1 MELSLEEYY
10 SRVVLDEVE
19 QEEDGSFLSE
29 SRSSKIMSETDNIS
43 SIDFEESET
52 EIRMKISEYITKIEE
67 MEKTIRVRTQKL
79 QDLEVKNLR
88 LENRV
93 K

>member
-52 EIRMKISEYITKIEE
+52 EIRLKISEYITKIEE

-88 LENRV
+88 LENSV